1 METSV
6 IFPFEKD
13 IPDVRDTGGI
23 HPFSTFNSSTA
34 RLREVRA
41 IVAMGLG
48 NEIGFRG
55 DMPWHIPE
63 DLRHFKELTM
73 GHPVIMG
80 RATWLSLPRRPLPG
94 RRNIILTRQP
104 GFTPTGPSP
113 SSRPSTPAVPSPSSR
128 PSTPPV
134 PSPSSPGSTA
144 QPGELGSTSCGATT
158 VAHPIPTEV
167 ASSIAAAVAMCPPPE
182 VPYIIGGGQVYAA
195 AMPILTHIDVTRI
208 EARFPEADTRFPELS
223 ETDWILTDRSEPITS
238 RCGLTFRYET
248 YTRR

>member
-113 SSRPSTPAVPSPSSR
+113 SSRPSTPAVPSPSS
-128 PSTPPV
+128 
-134 PSPSSPGSTA
+134 PGSTA

>member
-104 GFTPTGPSP
+104 GFTAT
-113 SSRPSTPAVPSPSSR
+113 VPSPG
-128 PSTPPV
+128 STPV
-134 PSPSSPGSTA
+134 APSPSSPGSTA
-144 QPGELGSTSCGATT
+144 KPGELGSTSCGATT

-167 ASSIAAAVAMCPPPE
+167 APSIAAAVAMCPPPE

>member
-104 GFTPTGPSP
+104 GFTP
-113 SSRPSTPAVPSPSSR
+113 AVPSPSSR
-128 PSTPPV
+128 PSTPAV